1 MKGAGPR
8 TPYARDMAVDLPA
21 AFEHGASPQYRIESV
36 DNALRVI
43 LLLREQQQL
52 RLTEVSHYLGV
63 ASSTA
68 HRLLSMLAY
77 RGFVRQE
84 PGTKSYVPGPSLD
97 HLAIALLRRLD
108 VRERAR
114 PVLERLNT
122 ELDET
127 IHLGRLEGRDVH
139 FIDSLESSRA
149 LRVGGRLGRS
159 VPAHCTSNGKAM
171 LAALSE
177 QELLAVYP
185 DEELEQMT
193 PRSIATRTALVG
205 ELDTVRRRGY
215 ATSEGESEE
224 GVASIGVALS
234 TISPRHAVNAS
245 APLLRLDK
253 ATRKRILERVRQAV
267 QEIDQVVI

>member
-1 MKGAGPR
+1 LNAADPH

-21 AFEHGASPQYRIESV
+21 ASEHGASPQYRIESV

-52 RLTEVSHYLGV
+52 RLTDVSHYLGV

-77 RGFVRQE
+77 RGFVRQD
-84 PGTKSYVPGPSLD
+84 PQAKSYVPGPALD

-108 VRERAR
+108 VRDRAR
-114 PVLERLNT
+114 PILERLNM

-171 LAALSE
+171 LATLSE
-177 QELLAVYP
+177 QELLAIYP
-185 DEELEQMT
+185 EEELEQMT
-193 PRSIATRTALVG
+193 SRSIATRTALIA
-205 ELDTVRRRGY
+205 ELDTIRRRGY
-215 ATSEGESEE
+215 ATSEGESEA
-224 GVASIGVALS
+224 GVASVGVALS
-234 TISPRHAVNAS
+234 SISPRHAVNAS

-267 QEIDQVVI
+267 QEIDQVLI